1 MSQARAGRVG
11 EAIKEVVSET
21 VRRLKDSRITA
32 LVSVTDV
39 EVSRDLRHAKVFVSL
54 YGEEEDVTQT
64 LEGLQSAIKFIR
76 GEVARTLQL
85 RTAPTLQIVQDPSL
99 AHGAHIHSLLSQLKQ
114 EREEPEAPAA
124 GDDA

>member
-54 YGEEEDVTQT
+54 YGEQEDVTQT

-99 AHGAHIHSLLSQLKQ
+99 SHGAHIHALLSQLKQ
-114 EREEPEAPAA
+114 EREEPESPAA
-124 GDDA
+124 GEDA